1 MCKRPRPN
9 CVNIVRFGAPYPSRF
24 CSPPKHITM
33 GEKASTHWREV
44 IPYKHILMCFPRRCG
59 IPWNARPPFLGH
71 YNPPPLRAH
80 ASSRVGPTLL
90 SRAWLWYH
98 LLWPRPNCVNIV
110 RFGASYP
117 LQFCS
122 PPKHTAIGEKA
133 STHWREVI
141 PYKHIPMCFPRWCGI
156 PWNARPPFLGHYNPP
171 PLRAHASSC
180 VGPTLLARAW
190 LWYHL

>member
-1 MCKRPRPN
+1 
-9 CVNIVRFGAPYPSRF
+9 
-24 CSPPKHITM
+24 
-33 GEKASTHWREV
+33 
-44 IPYKHILMCFPRRCG
+44 MCFLRRCG

-80 ASSRVGPTLL
+80 TSSRVGPTLL

-117 LQFCS
+117 SQFCS
-122 PPKHTAIGEKA
+122 PPKHIAMGEKA

-141 PYKHIPMCFPRWCGI
+141 PYKHILMCFPRGCGI

-171 PLRAHASSC
+171 PLRAHASLH
-180 VGPTLLARAW
+180 VGPTLPSKAW
-190 LWYHL
+190 LWYHLLRPRFNCVNIVRFGASYPPRFCSPPKAHINGGKGLYTLKGGHSL